1 MYTEYYK
8 LRGLPFR
15 LTPDHRFFCNNGPHK
30 RAEAYLGFGLSQG
43 EGFVV
48 ITGEIGTGKTTL
60 INHVLSKLT
69 QSQRITA
76 QLVTTQ
82 LEAENMLRMVVS
94 AFGISDNLTN
104 KADRLRAIETF
115 LQDNYRIGQQTLLFV
130 DECQNLP
137 VSALEELRMLSNFQY
152 EDKGLLQICL
162 VGQPQFRQILASD
175 DLEQLRQR
183 VVTTFHLEPLNQEE
197 SRQYIEHRL
206 NRVGWRNDPSFSEEA
221 FTLIY
226 KETGGLPRKIN
237 TLCNRLLLFGQLED
251 THRINE
257 DLVQEVVDELRK
269 EGLPTVADKVQE
281 PVVQQ
286 PAVQA
291 SVAPDPPVEAPANTT
306 VQGRSASEQ
315 VQMATVS
322 DLQIARRLL
331 SIERLLKSQNEKLD
345 EVLKMIHS
353 STPKVG

>member
-1 MYTEYYK
+1 MYTEYYN
-8 LRGLPFR
+8 LRGLPFK
-15 LTPDHRFFCNNGPHK
+15 LTPDHRFFYNNGPHK

-48 ITGEIGTGKTTL
+48 ITGEVGTGKTTL

-82 LEAENMLRMVVS
+82 LEADNMLRMVVN
-94 AFGISDNLTN
+94 AFGISEDLTN
-104 KADRLRAIETF
+104 KADRLRAIESF
-115 LQDNYRIGQQTLLFV
+115 LLDNFRIGQQTLLFV

-137 VSALEELRMLSNFQY
+137 ISALEELRMLSNFQY

-162 VGQPQFRQILASD
+162 VGQPQFRQTLASG

-183 VVTTFHLEPLNQEE
+183 VVTTFHLEPLKQEE
-197 SRQYIEHRL
+197 TRQYIEHRL
-206 NRVGWRNDPSFSEEA
+206 NRVGWRNDPSFTEEA
-221 FTLIY
+221 YALIHE
-226 KETGGLPRKIN
+226 ETGGLPRKIN
-237 TLCNRLLLFGQLED
+237 TLCNRLLLFGQLEG

-257 DLVQEVVDELRK
+257 DLAQEVIDELRK
-269 EGLPTVADKVQE
+269 EGLPSVSGISSDPVVPEGEDLQRPGVTVAEVTIDDQTASDLVQI
-281 PVVQQ
+281 
-286 PAVQA
+286 
-291 SVAPDPPVEAPANTT
+291 
-306 VQGRSASEQ
+306 
-315 VQMATVS
+315 ATVS

-345 EVLKMIHS
+345 EVLKMIHRS
-353 STPKVG
+353 RPKVG